1 MHRVVALVRSVQ
13 STFELG
19 CADEVFGT
27 VRPNVPRRYDF
38 GICAQNP
45 GPVATTA
52 GYVMQVEHGLEAL
65 ETADTVIVPGWTPIA
80 APMPT
85 VTRDAL
91 LRAHERGARLVSI
104 CSGVF
109 ALARTGLL
117 DGRSAT
123 AHPARREQLR
133 REFPRVTIEDA
144 TFVDHG
150 DVATSA
156 GGGAGIDLCL
166 HLVATDFGAE
176 YARLVA
182 ESMVLPRYTP
192 TGAGSGD
199 FDALG
204 TWVSARLADPLS
216 VRDMAA
222 VLNVSPRTL
231 ARRTAQEFGM
241 SPGEWLL
248 ERRLAAARELLTST
262 DLTVEVIAQRVGLGS
277 AVNVRRHF
285 RRQFGTT
292 PGAFRR
298 SARR

>member
-65 ETADTVIVPGWTPIA
+65 ETAGTVIIPGWAPIA
-80 APMPT
+80 APMPA

-150 DVATSA
+150 DV
-156 GGGAGIDLCL
+156 
-166 HLVATDFGAE
+166 E

-204 TWVSARLADPLS
+204 TWVSERLAEPLS

-231 ARRTAQEFGM
+231 ARRTAQELGT

-277 AVNVRRHF
+277 AVNVRRHC

-298 SARR
+298 SVRP

>member
-13 STFELG
+13 PTFEVG

-27 VRPNVPRRYDF
+27 VRPNMPQRYDF
-38 GICAQNP
+38 GICAQIP

-52 GYVMQVEHGLEAL
+52 GYLMQVEHGLEAL

-85 VTRDAL
+85 ATRDAL

-182 ESMVLPRYTP
+182 ESMVLPQHVRAQSAP
-192 TGAGSGD
+192 SG
-199 FDALG
+199 FDALAE
-204 TWVSARLADPLS
+204 WVDDRLHEPRRS
-216 VRDMAA
+216 SGPVRGSGCCC
-222 VLNVSPRTL
+222 VGSPR
-231 ARRTAQEFGM
+231 R
-241 SPGEWLL
+241 
-248 ERRLAAARELLTST
+248 
-262 DLTVEVIAQRVGLGS
+262 
-277 AVNVRRHF
+277 
-285 RRQFGTT
+285 GTC
-292 PGAFRR
+292 
-298 SARR
+298 